1 MYYRQEGNIVKNSVH
16 KKHLENDIKEDFKK
30 DSSVENVNNNSST
43 DCGNFPL
50 WAIILIILALLILGV
65 CLIIWVW
72 KK

>member
-1 MYYRQEGNIVKNSVH
+1 MYHRQEGNIVRNSIH
-16 KKHLENDIKEDFKK
+16 KKNLENDIKEDFKK
-30 DSSVENVNNNSST
+30 ESSVENANNNSPA

-50 WAIILIILALLILGV
+50 WAIILIILSLLILGV